1 MSLLIKNANVITD
14 LDIKESFNILVSDGK
29 IVYIGPEERE
39 ADDCIDA
46 EGLYASP
53 GFIDIHTHG
62 AGGADYMDA
71 TLETYQTA
79 AKAHAYHGVT
89 TVLPTTLSAT
99 KEELLDTFSVYE
111 IIRKEGSGGADMP
124 GLHLEGPYFAPS
136 QMGAQDPE
144 YVRDP
149 EPEEYDEILEKG
161 KDYILRWSIAPE
173 LKGAMEFGDHVMKY
187 GILPSVAHSDATYD
201 QTKEAFFH
209 GYRLITHL
217 YCCTSNVTS
226 LSYSKRKGEDFSF
239 DDRTLGIDEAAYVLD
254 DMYVE
259 CIGDGIHVLPDMLY
273 TTYKIKGADRMI
285 LCTDSMRAAGT
296 TVERSILGSEK
307 KGRAVYFEDGVA
319 KILGTKIVA
328 ASIATGERLLQTAVN
343 KAKIPLVDAVKMLSK
358 TPATLMKLNDRGILQ
373 CGKRADIVLFDKEMN
388 LKTVLVGGTVMRNDL

>member
-1 MSLLIKNANVITD
+1 MSLLIKKVSVITD
-14 LDIKESFNILVSDGK
+14 LDIKESYNILVSNGVIEYIGKETPDSDECIDGK
-29 IVYIGPEERE
+29 
-39 ADDCIDA
+39 D
-46 EGLYASP
+46 LYASP

-71 TLETYQTA
+71 TLEAYRTA
-79 AKAHAYHGVT
+79 AKAHAQYGVT

-99 KEELLDTFSVYE
+99 KEEMLDTFEVYGQ
-111 IIRKEGSGGADMP
+111 IRKEGSGGADMP
-124 GLHLEGPYFAPS
+124 GLHLEGPYFAMS
-136 QMGAQDPE
+136 QKGAQDPK

-149 EPEEYDEILEKG
+149 DPKEYDEILAKG

-173 LKGAMEFGDHVMKY
+173 LNGAMEFGDHVMKY
-187 GILPSVAHSDATYD
+187 GILPSVAHSDASYAKTI
-201 QTKEAFFH
+201 EAFFH

-217 YCCTSNVTS
+217 YCCTSNATS
-226 LSYSKRKGEDFSF
+226 LSYSKRDGDDFSF
-239 DDRTLGIDEAAYVLD
+239 EDRTLGIDEAAHVLD

-307 KGRAVYFEDGVA
+307 RGRAVYFEDGVA

-328 ASIATGERLLQTAVN
+328 ASIATGERLLQTAVL

-358 TPATLMKLNDRGILQ
+358 TPATLINLNDRGVLQ

-388 LKTVLVGGTVMRNDL
+388 LKTVLVGGKVLRNDL